1 MKKIIW
7 MMTFL
12 ALALVAA
19 LGYFPYRLANNFW
32 GSMFW
37 IYGFLSVISFAGI
50 HIALTGLEQKIL
62 ARLQQRTEDEQ
73 QFCRLEGLDLHKIA
87 YEESAARNRW
97 LITWWLVAVII
108 TGILLGIVMGIV
120 TLQPY
125 FLEENLN
132 LTQRGFISSLLG
144 TTLLLGGSFYLLF
157 YFLRDLV
164 TVPDDEIAFLTGQ
177 GTDHIIGSDLFG
189 KEAIDYVSG
198 VKYVFLFR
206 LLFGIRKFPW
216 IDRRF
221 KNLPIEHDAAEEKL
235 ETKDKSYVKLSEITY
250 IYQLNSSY
258 AKLLLFLAGDA
269 VQEFVEELL
278 RELFWKVTKKLVKGR
293 TYQELTF
300 GESSEQVKELSEAIK
315 EEIKNQ
321 QEKDPLFKIFTL
333 KTLGIGGIVQPDE
346 AEKSFQEIVQADATG
361 EAIARFRKKLKDS
374 GLTDHAIELLV
385 FQRFGAAYEEKKI
398 NLGGAENEGNKLIA
412 TAYGLLSKGQ

>member
-1 MKKIIW
+1 

-73 QFCRLEGLDLHKIA
+73 QFCRLEGLDLQKVA
-87 YEESAARNRW
+87 YEESAARNRQ
-97 LITWWLVAVII
+97 LITWWIVGVII

-120 TLQPY
+120 NLQPY

-189 KEAIDYVSG
+189 DDAIDHVSG
-198 VKYVFLFR
+198 IRYVFLFR
-206 LLFGIRKFPW
+206 LLFGIKKYPW

-221 KNLPIEHDAAEEKL
+221 KNIPIDQSAKEEAL
-235 ETKDKSYVKLSEITY
+235 ETKDKAY
-250 IYQLNSSY
+250 IHLAKIKFIVELVPSY
-258 AKLLLFLAGDA
+258 AKILIYLAGDK
-269 VQEFVEELL
+269 VQEFVEELTIETMWQAA
-278 RELFWKVTKKLVKGR
+278 RAVIKKHHYAELAFGEAGQAHSDSTLHNLTQEILDEFLSLQQKDQILQAVKVR
-293 TYQELTF
+293 TF
-300 GESSEQVKELSEAIK
+300 GVGGVVQSETVEKGFQQILGAQAI
-315 EEIKNQ
+315 
-321 QEKDPLFKIFTL
+321 
-333 KTLGIGGIVQPDE
+333 
-346 AEKSFQEIVQADATG
+346 G
-361 EAIARFRKKLKDS
+361 EAIAAYKKKLEEA
-374 GLTDHAIELLV
+374 GFTPHAIELLV
-385 FQRFGAAYEEKKI
+385 FQKFGASYQETKI
-398 NLGGAENEGNKLIA
+398 DLGNEATPDSKIIA